1 MSTNTYTSQNQWHTR
16 ALETKKRNAERRA
29 LTMDVK
35 VFQLKIRQ
43 NKLTK
48 SQIEF
53 LVKVFLEGK
62 WYHNSCIA
70 FGKIKGNKPWENDT
84 KKTTVIHYD
93 KDKNPIESQFEC
105 LSAAARQE
113 INKRIGANCKALK
126 TCLERS
132 VIKHTRGLRFKNE
145 YNCISFRQYGNQ
157 GWYFKGTKIKLAKCG
172 TPFEVYGLE
181 QLQIKGIEF
190 TGANLV
196 QRPSGYYILVTA
208 YVPKQPKQTNSQ
220 TIGID
225 FGCETSFTVYNEQT
239 DKSEKFNFSFEQ
251 SEKAKRIQRKLTR
264 RRNKGFSNKTNKGR
278 RLTKLYRKHC
288 EHRNNQKDDAAN
300 KFVHYLKQFDKVIIQ
315 DEQLSNWQA
324 SGHGKKINNGI
335 LGRVNAAVKQCSNV
349 EKLDKW
355 YPTSKFCFDCYH
367 NNKGLTSADREYICP
382 YCGYVSDRD
391 EHAAANMIEFYRFQQ
406 MVPAEYRD
414 PKRIRQLLIDIEK
427 RVEMSPS
434 TNIQD
439 IVLKYLQELSVKHE
453 ATEDLVSW

>member
-1 MSTNTYTSQNQWHTR
+1 MSNNTYTAQKQSR
-16 ALETKKRNAERRA
+16 ARAFETKKQNAERRA

-62 WYHNSCIA
+62 WYYNSCIA
-70 FGKIKGNKPWENDT
+70 FGKIEGNKPWGNDT
-84 KKTTVIHYD
+84 KKTTVVHYD
-93 KDKNPIESQFEC
+93 KDKNPIESKFEC
-105 LSAAARQE
+105 LSAAARQD
-113 INKRIGANCKALK
+113 INKKIGSSCKTIKRL
-126 TCLERS
+126 LERK
-132 VIKHTRGLRFKNE
+132 VINHTRGLRFKSE
-145 YNCISFRQYGNQ
+145 YNSISYRQYGAD
-157 GWYFKGTKIKLAKCG
+157 WRFKGNKIKLLKCRE
-172 TPFEVYGLE
+172 PFEVYGLE
-181 QLQIKGIEF
+181 QLQIPGIEF
-190 TGANLV
+190 ANINLV
-196 QRPSGYYILVTA
+196 QRPTGYYILVTA
-208 YVPKQPKQTNSQ
+208 FVPKQPKQTNHQ

-251 SEKAKRIQRKLTR
+251 TEKAKRIQRKLAR

-300 KFVHYLKQFDKVIIQ
+300 KFVHYLKQFEKVVIQ

-324 SGHGKKINNGI
+324 SGHGKKMQNGI
-335 LGRVNAAVKQCSNV
+335 LGRVKAAIKDWPTV

-367 NNKGLTSADREYICP
+367 NNKSLTQSDREYVCP
-382 YCGYVSDRD
+382 YCGCVSDRD
-391 EHAAANMIEFYRFQQ
+391 EHAAANMIAFYHLEQ
-406 MVPAEYRD
+406 MVPTEYRD
-414 PKRIRQLLIDIEK
+414 PKKIRELLINIEK
-427 RVEMSPS
+427 RVEINSS
-434 TNIQD
+434 AS
-439 IVLKYLQELSVKHE
+439 LQEIILSEIQGLSMKHE
-453 ATEDLVSW
+453 ATVASATW

>member
-1 MSTNTYTSQNQWHTR
+1 MSTNTYTPKTR
-16 ALETKKRNAERRA
+16 DYKAQFQKKTETVARRA

-53 LVKVFLEGK
+53 LVKIFLEGK
-62 WYHNSCIA
+62 WYYNSCIA
-70 FGKIKGNKPWENDT
+70 FGKIEGNKPWENDT
-84 KKTTVIHYD
+84 KKTTVIHLD
-93 KDKNPIESQFEC
+93 KDRNPIETKFEC

-113 INKRIGANCKALK
+113 INKKIGSNCKTIKRL
-126 TCLERS
+126 LERN
-132 VIKHTRGLRFKNE
+132 VIKHTRGLRFKSE
-145 YNCISFRQYGNQ
+145 YNCIPFRQFGKQ

-172 TPFEVYGLE
+172 TLFEVYGLE
-181 QLQIKGIEF
+181 QLQIDGIEF
-190 TGANLV
+190 ANANLV

-208 YVPKQPKQTNSQ
+208 YVPKQPKQTNNQ

-225 FGCETSFTVYNEQT
+225 FGCQTSFTVYNEQT

-264 RRNKGFSNKTNKGR
+264 RRNKGFSNKTNKGQ

-324 SGHGKKINNGI
+324 GGHGKKINNGI
-335 LGRVNAAVKQCSNV
+335 LGRVKTAIKQCSNV

-367 NNKGLTSADREYICP
+367 NNKSLKQYDREYICP
-382 YCGYVSDRD
+382 YCGCVSDRD
-391 EHAAANMIEFYRFQQ
+391 EHAAANMIAFYRLIEI
-406 MVPAEYRD
+406 VPMEYRD
-414 PKRIRQLLIDIEK
+414 PKKIRELLINIEK
-427 RVEMSPS
+427 RVEMNPS
-434 TNIQD
+434 ES
-439 IVLKYLQELSVKHE
+439 LQEIVSAMIRGLSVKHE
-453 ATEDLVSW
+453 ATVASAT